1 MRKDYPELCKAAL
14 LYESLLPLLRDADL
28 PVTPVLLTRDQAMR
42 KLQSGLPLLYDVQLG
57 VDLMA
62 ASGLMI
68 RLARVFEEAGVGE
81 GSSFSARSIR
91 LSVEK
96 ERLDVGALLAQAV
109 SEKRGAITSTAL
121 HLNLDSGL
129 LWALTEYVLR
139 PAFREWRRQLTP
151 LAEDILWNRGECFV
165 CGASAILAELRD
177 NNLVRFL
184 RCGRCGA
191 DWHFSRLQC
200 LYCGNEDHRTL
211 SYLYTEGE
219 GEKYRVE
226 VCEKCKGYMK
236 VITTFSPTPPE
247 LLQVE
252 DLATLRFD
260 FIAQGR
266 GYSRKTD
273 IPAG

>member
-1 MRKDYPELCKAAL
+1 MRKDSPELCKAAL
-14 LYESLLPLLRDADL
+14 LYESLLPLLREADL
-28 PVTPVLLTRDQAMR
+28 MVTPVFLTSDQAMR
-42 KLQSGLPLLYDVQLG
+42 KLQSGLPLLFDMELG
-57 VDLMA
+57 IDLTA

-68 RLARVFEEAGVGE
+68 RLARVLEQAGVGE

-91 LSVEK
+91 LAVK
-96 ERLDVGALLAQAV
+96 EDRLDVGALLAQAA
-109 SEKRGAITSTAL
+109 SEERGAITSTAL
-121 HLNLDSGL
+121 DLDLDSGL
-129 LWALTEYVLR
+129 LWTLTKDVLR

-151 LAEDILWNRGECFV
+151 LTEDILWNRGECFV

-226 VCEKCKGYMK
+226 VCEKCKGYIK